1 MFLLAPEAMV
11 MCFPMTKEV
20 SQRTLAMGLFGLSFV
35 AAREA
40 RVTQA
45 QEASTAACQRGIDA
59 EAAPEDI
66 LQAGAQKALLHA
78 TEHVAF
84 VRLCCAVL
92 C

>member
-1 MFLLAPEAMV
+1 MEQLLKEAAA
-11 MCFPMTKEV
+11 EV
-20 SQRTLAMGLFGLSFV
+20 QTTEARLQLPRLLLFGLSFV